1 MVTKPNFLL
10 EYSIDSLLK
19 TFNQERK
26 PVMKKAHFFKLMNLL
41 DTRLKNQGID
51 IELPGYWYK
60 YGFYI
65 EIAHLNSVLPREFS
79 KFYMVDNLFIV
90 PPLNL
95 RRKYEIL
102 DDIKKKIDLT
112 VNSLWT
118 QFGFKSGYGDALKKK
133 SYEINTPYKFNSI
146 FQEYIDI
153 VNRTETGFIS
163 KKEILEPVLD
173 SLLSEFPDTIFSE
186 LYDTYL
192 EWDDTTRL
200 CLDILSG
207 KKQYELIKEMEEIL
221 WETFSKG
228 VRTRHN
234 QNIPDP
240 EIIKR
245 WKIEY
250 DSEIPK
256 THKHIENIRNSLLS
270 EKYKASGKD
279 ETLVKQLMKKAY
291 EMSMEAN

>member
-1 MVTKPNFLL
+1 
-10 EYSIDSLLK
+10 
-19 TFNQERK
+19 
-26 PVMKKAHFFKLMNLL
+26 MNLL
-41 DTRLKNQGID
+41 DTRLKNQGVD
-51 IELPGYWYK
+51 IGLPGYWYK

-65 EIAHLNSVLPREFS
+65 EINHLNSVLPRDFS
-79 KFYMVDNLFIV
+79 KFYMMDEFIV

-95 RRKYEIL
+95 RREYEIL

-112 VNSLWT
+112 IRSLWT
-118 QFGFKSGYGDALKKK
+118 QFGFKPGYGYVVKKK
-133 SYEINTPYKFNSI
+133 SYEINAPYKFNSI

-163 KKEILEPVLD
+163 KKETLEPLLD
-173 SLLSEFPDTIFSE
+173 KLLSEFPDKDFSE

-200 CLDILSG
+200 CLDLLSG
-207 KKQYELIKEMEEIL
+207 KKENELIKGLEEL
-221 WETFSKG
+221 FWETFSKG
-228 VRTRHN
+228 VRIRHN
-234 QNIPDP
+234 QNLPDP

-250 DSEIPK
+250 ESEIPR

-270 EKYKASGKD
+270 VNYKASGKD
-279 ETLVKQLMKKAY
+279 ETLVKKLMKKAY

>member
-10 EYSIDSLLK
+10 EYAIDSLLK

-26 PVMKKAHFFKLMNLL
+26 PVMKKSHFFKLMNLL
-41 DTRLKNQGID
+41 DTRLKNQGVD
-51 IELPGYWYK
+51 IGLPSYWYK
-60 YGFYI
+60 YGSYI
-65 EIAHLNSVLPREFS
+65 EIKHLDCVLPRDFS
-79 KFYMVDNLFIV
+79 KFYMIDEFVV
-90 PPLNL
+90 PPLNP

-102 DDIKKKIDLT
+102 DEIKNKIDLT
-112 VNSLWT
+112 IRSLWK
-118 QFGFKSGYGDALKKK
+118 QFGFRSGYGNAVKKK
-133 SYEINTPYKFNSI
+133 SYEINAPYKFNSI

-163 KKEILEPVLD
+163 KKETLEPVLD
-173 SLLSEFPDTIFSE
+173 NLLSEFPDKEFSE

-200 CLDILSG
+200 CLDLLSG
-207 KKQYELIKEMEEIL
+207 KKQYELIKELEELL

-228 VRTRHN
+228 VRILHN
-234 QNIPDP
+234 QNIPNP
-240 EIIKR
+240 EIIMR

-250 DSEIPK
+250 ESEIPK